1 MAKNPGGRDGD
12 GEDAVPVTAEIG
24 SEGGSYSDASVQ
36 GETRTGNLP
45 RVDERRLHQDP
56 KGTVADAVAPE
67 PDDPENG
74 IRTTRRPAS

>member
-1 MAKNPGGRDGD
+1 MPKNPGGRDGD
-12 GEDAVPVTAEIG
+12 GEGAVPVTAEIG

-45 RVDERRLHQDP
+45 RVDERAQDAP
-56 KGTVADAVAPE
+56 PPGQVADAVRPQ

-74 IRTTRRPAS
+74 IRATRRPAD